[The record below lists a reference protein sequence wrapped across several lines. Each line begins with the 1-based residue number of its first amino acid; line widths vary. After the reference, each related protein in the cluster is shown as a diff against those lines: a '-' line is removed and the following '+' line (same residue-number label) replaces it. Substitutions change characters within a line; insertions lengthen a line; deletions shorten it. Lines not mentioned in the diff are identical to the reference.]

1 MFKSLLLPL
10 FGCSSIALN
19 LADDPVC
26 SQFTESGPIRIR
38 DDHALIENMVIYADP
53 TDDTK

>member
-10 FGCSSIALN
+10 FGWSSIALN

-26 SQFTESGPIRIR
+26 SKFTESGPIRIR

-53 TDDTK
+53 TDDSK